1 MRSQGDGTFVDVTA
15 SAGVGDENN
24 GRAAIF
30 GDFDN
35 DGDFDIY
42 VSCRDA
48 PNQLYV
54 HYGDGK
60 FEEVAA
66 SAGVDQNA
74 YGQGVAAGDYDG
86 DGDMDL

>member
-1 MRSQGDGTFVDVTA
+1 MNVTA
-15 SAGVGDENN
+15 SAGVGDLNN

-35 DGDFDIY
+35 DGDFDLY

-54 HYGDGK
+54 SHGDGV
-60 FEEVAA
+60 FEEVGA
-66 SAGVDQNA
+66 SAGVNQTA
-74 YGQGVAAGDYDG
+74 YGQGVAAADYDG